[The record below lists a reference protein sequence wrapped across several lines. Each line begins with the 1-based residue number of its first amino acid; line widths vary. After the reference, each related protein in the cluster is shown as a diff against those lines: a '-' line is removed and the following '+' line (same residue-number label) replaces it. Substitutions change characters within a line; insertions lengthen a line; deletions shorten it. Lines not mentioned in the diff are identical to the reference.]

1 VPSGDFAA
9 RRAKGAPQSTGTG
22 SARKASARKASAGK
36 ASAGTGAAQEP
47 AAHGADER
55 GASIGASV
63 GASVGTSVIGATVAG
78 TSVPGARGLRRALLA
93 VMLLG
98 CALGMARRGA
108 AQEPEPP
115 RLSATLSC
123 PPRAGQGRIVCELH
137 LEAPSGHRLRWA

>member
-1 VPSGDFAA
+1 
-9 RRAKGAPQSTGTG
+9 
-22 SARKASARKASAGK
+22 
-36 ASAGTGAAQEP
+36 
-47 AAHGADER
+47 HGADER

-63 GASVGTSVIGATVAG
+63 GASVIGATVAG

-137 LEAPSGHRLRWA
+137 LEAPSGHRLRWADALVVEAPEFALPLRARVTASLPEEG